1 MPPIRMGTETMMMN
15 TKISMPPERL
25 LQLDDVQVSFS
36 TREGLVPAVNSVSYH
51 VNRGEVL
58 GIVGESGSG
67 KSVTAR
73 AIMRLLAR
81 NAVENGGSI
90 LFNPEGEKE
99 YTLSGLRKDSR
110 IMRALRGNRIGMIFQ
125 EPMTA
130 LSPVHS
136 IGAQIARTVML
147 HRKVGKAAARER
159 AIELLAKVQLPHPD
173 RMLDRFPHQ
182 LSGGMRQRAMIAL
195 ALANDPELLIADEPT
210 TALDVTTEAQ
220 ILELLKSLQEELG
233 MAIIFITHNF
243 GVVADIADRVAVMYL
258 GRIVE
263 TGLVDDIFYRPQH
276 PYTQALLQ
284 SIPRLGQQKVHR
296 LKTIRGSVPDPY
308 NIPRGCPFHTR
319 CDHAN
324 AATCTASVPPLVAFD
339 RDQQA
344 LCHFAG
350 NLPEVTQ

>member
-1 MPPIRMGTETMMMN
+1 MPLTHMDNDLMSKTQ
-15 TKISMPPERL
+15 MPPERL
-25 LQLDDVQVSFS
+25 LELQDVKVSFT
-36 TREGLVPAVNSVSYH
+36 TREGPVTAVNSVSYH

-73 AIMRLLAR
+73 AIMRLLAK
-81 NAVENGGSI
+81 NAVEGQGNI
-90 LFNPEGEKE
+90 RFQPEVGQEI
-99 YTLSGLRKDSR
+99 TLSGLPKDSAT
-110 IMRALRGNRIGMIFQ
+110 MRALRGNRIGMIFQ

-136 IGAQIARTVML
+136 IGAQIMRTVML
-147 HRKVGKAAARER
+147 HRKCSKAEARGRAA
-159 AIELLAKVQLPHPD
+159 ELLGKVQLPFPEQ
-173 RMLDRFPHQ
+173 MLDRYPHQ
-182 LSGGMRQRAMIAL
+182 MSGGMRQRAMIAL
-195 ALANDPELLIADEPT
+195 ALACDPALLIADEPT

-220 ILELLKSLQEELG
+220 ILELLKSLQQEMG

-263 TGLVDDIFYRPQH
+263 TGVVDDIFYNPQH

-308 NIPRGCPFHTR
+308 NVPKGCPFHTR
-319 CDHAN
+319 CDFADP
-324 AATCTASVPPLVAFD
+324 AICAELPPLVAFE
-339 RDQQA
+339 RGQSA

-350 NLPEVTQ
+350 RLPEKTL

>member
-1 MPPIRMGTETMMMN
+1 MTN
-15 TKISMPPERL
+15 TTHAAQNLPADVL
-25 LQLDDVQVSFS
+25 LDLKDVKVGFQ
-36 TREGLVPAVNSVSYH
+36 TREGDVTAVNGVSYQ
-51 VNRGEVL
+51 VKRGEVL

-67 KSVTAR
+67 KSVTVR
-73 AIMRLLAR
+73 AVMRLLAKT
-81 NAVENGGSI
+81 AVEGPDGTI
-90 LFNPEGEKE
+90 RFNPDGDKT
-99 YTLSGLRKDSR
+99 YHLNGLKRDSKV
-110 IMRALRGNRIGMIFQ
+110 MRSLRGDRIGMIFQ

-136 IGAQIARTVML
+136 IGSQITRTIML
-147 HRKVGKAAARER
+147 HRKVNKAAARKR
-159 AIELLAKVQLPHPD
+159 AAELLAKVQLPHPEL
-173 RMLDRFPHQ
+173 MLDRYPHQ

-195 ALANDPELLIADEPT
+195 ALACDPALLIADEPT

-263 TGLVDDIFYRPQH
+263 TGEVDDIFYQPKH
-276 PYTQALLQ
+276 PYTQSLLQ
-284 SIPRLGQQKVHR
+284 SIPRLGQKKVRR

-308 NIPRGCPFHTR
+308 NVPEGCPFHTR
-319 CDHAN
+319 CDYAQ
-324 AATCTASVPPLVAFD
+324 AGACTQEVPTIKSFD
-339 RDQQA
+339 NGQTA

-350 NLPEVTQ
+350 DLKEGVE

>member
-1 MPPIRMGTETMMMN
+1 MSTMKPKTMPD
-15 TKISMPPERL
+15 ERL
-25 LQLDDVQVSFS
+25 LQLEDVAVGFT
-36 TREGLVPAVNSVSYH
+36 TREGLVKAVDGVSYH

-73 AIMRLLAR
+73 AIMRLLAK
-81 NAVENGGSI
+81 NAREGDGTI
-90 LFNPEGEKE
+90 RFNPDHEEE
-99 YTLSGLRKDSR
+99 YVLSGQPRDSR
-110 IMRALRGNRIGMIFQ
+110 MMRHLRGGRIGMIFQ

-136 IGAQIARTVML
+136 IGAQITRTIML
-147 HRKVGKAAARER
+147 HRRVSQKEARKR
-159 AIELLAKVQLPHPD
+159 AVDLLARVQLPHPD
-173 RMLDRFPHQ
+173 LMLGRYPHQ

-195 ALANDPELLIADEPT
+195 ALSCDPALLIADEPT

-263 TGLVDDIFYRPQH
+263 TGSVDDIFFNPQH

-284 SIPRLGQQKVHR
+284 SIPRLGQQKQRR
-296 LKTIRGSVPDPY
+296 LKTIQGSVPDPY
-308 NIPRGCPFHTR
+308 SIPSGCVFHTR
-319 CDHAN
+319 CEYADN
-324 AATCTASVPPLVAFD
+324 GLCRNTEPPSVQLE
-339 RDQQA
+339 RGQQA
-344 LCHFAG
+344 SCHYVG
-350 NLPEVTQ
+350 KLPEVQK

>member
-1 MPPIRMGTETMMMN
+1 MTKTANLTMPEN
-15 TKISMPPERL
+15 RL
-25 LQLDDVQVSFS
+25 LQLDDVAVGFT
-36 TREGLVPAVNSVSYH
+36 TRDGLVKAVDGVSYH

-81 NAVENGGSI
+81 NAVEGEGRI
-90 LFNPEGEKE
+90 RFNPDGDTE
-99 YTLSGLRKDSR
+99 YTLSGQPRDSKT
-110 IMRALRGNRIGMIFQ
+110 MRHLRGGRIGMIFQ

-136 IGAQIARTVML
+136 IGTQITRTIML
-147 HRKVGKAAARER
+147 HRNVGKAEARKR
-159 AIELLAKVQLPHPD
+159 AIDLLARVQLPHPD
-173 RMLDRFPHQ
+173 LMLDRYPHQ

-195 ALANDPELLIADEPT
+195 ALSCDPALLIADEPT

-263 TGLVDDIFYRPQH
+263 TGSVDDIFYNPQH
-276 PYTQALLQ
+276 PYTRALLQ
-284 SIPRLGQQKVHR
+284 SIPRLGQKKRRR
-296 LKTIRGSVPDPY
+296 LKTISGSVPDPY
-308 NIPRGCPFHTR
+308 NIPTGCVFHTR
-319 CDHAN
+319 CEYADAKIC
-324 AATCTASVPPLVAFD
+324 ASRAPESVQLKRGQTAS
-339 RDQQA
+339 
-344 LCHFAG
+344 CHFVG
-350 NLPEVTQ
+350 KLPEVHS

>member
-1 MPPIRMGTETMMMN
+1 MMTN
-15 TKISMPPERL
+15 NVNSSMPPERL
-25 LQLDDVQVSFS
+25 LDLNEVQVSFS
-36 TREGLVPAVNSVSYH
+36 TPEGLVTAVNGVSYH

-67 KSVTAR
+67 KSVAVR
-73 AIMRLLAR
+73 AIMRLLAK
-81 NAVENGGSI
+81 NAVEGDGTI
-90 LFNPEGEKE
+90 LFNPDGDKE
-99 YTLSGLRKDSR
+99 YTLSGLGKDSR

-136 IGAQIARTVML
+136 IGAQIMRTIML
-147 HRKVGKAAARER
+147 HRKVSKAAARTR
-159 AIELLAKVQLPHPD
+159 AIGLLEKVQLPYPD

-195 ALANDPELLIADEPT
+195 ALACDPSLLIADEPT

-220 ILELLKSLQEELG
+220 ILELLKSLQQELG

-263 TGLVDDIFYRPQH
+263 TGTVDQIFYNPQH

-296 LKTIRGSVPDPY
+296 LRTIRGSVPDPY
-308 NIPRGCPFHTR
+308 NIPKGCPFHTR
-319 CDHAN
+319 CDYAD
-324 AATCTASVPPLVAFD
+324 AKICTSSVPPLVGFD
-339 RDQQA
+339 QDQRA

-350 NLPEVTQ
+350 KLPELQQ

>member
-1 MPPIRMGTETMMMN
+1 MSSSDHQT
-15 TKISMPPERL
+15 MPPERL
-25 LQLDDVQVSFS
+25 LQLDNVEVGFS
-36 TREGLVPAVNSVSYH
+36 TRDGLVKAVDGVSCH

-81 NAVENGGSI
+81 NAREGDGTI
-90 LFNPEGEKE
+90 RFNPDGDTE
-99 YTLSGLRKDSR
+99 YVLSGQPRDSKT
-110 IMRALRGNRIGMIFQ
+110 MRHLRGGRIGMIFQ

-136 IGAQIARTVML
+136 IGMQIMRTILL
-147 HRKVGKAAARER
+147 HRNVSHNEARVR
-159 AIELLAKVQLPHPD
+159 AIDLLARVQLPHPD
-173 RMLDRFPHQ
+173 IMLDRYPHQ

-195 ALANDPELLIADEPT
+195 ALSCDPALLIADEPT

-220 ILELLKSLQEELG
+220 ILELLKSLQEEFG

-263 TGLVDDIFYRPQH
+263 TGDVDDIFYNPQH

-284 SIPRLGQQKVHR
+284 SIPRLGQQKQQR
-296 LKTIRGSVPDPY
+296 LKTIHGSVPDPY
-308 NIPRGCPFHTR
+308 SIPSGCVFHTR
-319 CDHAN
+319 CEYADKLLCAGK
-324 AATCTASVPPLVAFD
+324 VPERVRLA
-339 RDQQA
+339 RGQEA
-344 LCHFAG
+344 YCHFVG
-350 NLPEVTQ
+350 KLPEVSP

>member
-1 MPPIRMGTETMMMN
+1 
-15 TKISMPPERL
+15 MPPERL
-25 LQLDDVQVSFS
+25 LELNDVQVNF
-36 TREGLVPAVNSVSYH
+36 TTHEGLVTAVNSVSYH

-67 KSVTAR
+67 KSVAVR

-81 NAVENGGSI
+81 NAVEGDGTI
-90 LFNPEGEKE
+90 RFNPDGDKE

-110 IMRALRGNRIGMIFQ
+110 TMRALRGNRIGMIFQ

-136 IGAQIARTVML
+136 VGSQIMRTVML
-147 HRKVGKAAARER
+147 HRKVSRAEARAR
-159 AIELLAKVQLPHPD
+159 AIELLAKVQLPYPE
-173 RMLDRFPHQ
+173 RMVDRFPHQ

-195 ALANDPELLIADEPT
+195 ALACDPALLIADEPT

-243 GVVADIADRVAVMYL
+243 GVVADIADRVSVMYL

-263 TGLVDDIFYRPQH
+263 TGSVDDIFYNPRH

-308 NIPRGCPFHTR
+308 NIPSGCPFRTR
-319 CDHAN
+319 CDYTD
-324 AATCTASVPPLVAFD
+324 AATCAGSVPPLVKFD

-350 NLPEVTQ
+350 NLPEAQQ